1 MWVDDEDMNR
11 VEQINYVFETVSRKL
26 PEAGVP
32 FLMIGGH
39 AVNHYGYT
47 RATMD
52 VDFMIAAEDV
62 FKVRQ
67 VMKEAG
73 FTNISEGET
82 VIFFAVPDSPVRVDF
97 LPVDSETITELLSK
111 AVSVEY
117 GGTVLTLPCLS
128 DLLAMKLFALKSGSP
143 RRRERDMADIVHLTV
158 ENHLTAD
165 RDLKPLCERFAT
177 DRIYEELAARIREM
191 TDA

>member
-1 MWVDDEDMNR
+1 MNR
-11 VEQINYVFETVSRKL
+11 MEQIDYVFETVSKKL
-26 PEAGVP
+26 PQAGVD

-39 AVNHYGYT
+39 AVNYYGYA

-62 FKVRQ
+62 STVRL

-82 VIFFAVPDSPVRVDF
+82 VIFFSLPDSPVRVDF
-97 LPVDSETITELLSK
+97 LPVDSETSKELLSK
-111 AVSVEY
+111 AASVEY
-117 GGTVLTLPCLS
+117 GGVALTLPCLT

-143 RRRERDMADIVHLTV
+143 RRKERDMADVVYLAV
-158 ENHLTAD
+158 ENQMTPE
-165 RDLKPLCERFAT
+165 DLKPLCDRFAT
-177 DRIYEELAARIREM
+177 DRIYEELSARIREM